1 MTSQGENV
9 GSGKNNFLTRI
20 YFWIYKHHHGLV
32 VVFILCF
39 LISGIITLQNFGIS
53 WDEGLGDF
61 FFGERYLF
69 YLTTFQDKYLDF
81 NTDLSRL
88 KDLPLDLYQSPF
100 RVYPYEFPAFADI
113 LSAASMHLFSYT
125 LHWMDPVDAFHL
137 FSIAITSIFL
147 YTLYAFFSKR
157 TGKLA
162 AFFAIVFLASFP
174 RLWGDMHFNP
184 KDIPVTVFIGFVIMA
199 YLSWYERPKITQA
212 LLTGVLFGCAVA
224 IKANAVFTPIILLL
238 GIWPWNLKSETW
250 KSNLNHLFR
259 FLHHY
264 AVMGLTAISVYFLS
278 WPYLYA
284 DPMRVLDHVRYITT
298 QGGRTGNSGLNWTPL
313 LQVIT
318 TMPEVMLIFLLA
330 GLFFIIHQ
338 LLQKDQP
345 VLRLWL
351 AWLIVPIIRIS
362 LPGMIN
368 FGGIRHFLE
377 FIPAAALIAGYG
389 AASLVD
395 ILSKGVPVRK
405 LLLTTCAALL
415 IFANI
420 TWITLRF
427 HPYQYIYYN
436 SLIGGLP
443 GAAERF
449 GISEATDYWAVSY
462 RQGLNWLNQ
471 HTMGKINLYVPIADW
486 LVRLPQKIW
495 LRPGIEIIDQAQAG
509 DMLEQQQPFYVMIV
523 NNPFFYD
530 EIAEFAVE
538 KMKPAYQI
546 TVDGSRI
553 LNIYQM
559 KPAGN

>member
-1 MTSQGENV
+1 MKQINRIHI
-9 GSGKNNFLTRI
+9 SGKISNIFVGIFVILFFCLGVSTLRI
-20 YFWIYKHHHGLV
+20 Y
-32 VVFILCF
+32 
-39 LISGIITLQNFGIS
+39 GIS
-53 WDEGLGDF
+53 WDEGLGNF

-81 NTDLSRL
+81 NADLSRL

-100 RVYPYEFPAFADI
+100 RVYPYEFPPFADI
-113 LSAASMHLFSYT
+113 LSSASMHLFSYT
-125 LHWMDPVDAFHL
+125 LDWMDPVDAFHL
-137 FSIAITSIFL
+137 FSVAITSIFL

-157 TGKLA
+157 TGRLSA
-162 AFFAIVFLASFP
+162 LFAVLFLASFP
-174 RLWGDMHFNP
+174 RFWGDMHFNP

-212 LLTGVLFGCAVA
+212 LLTGLLFGCAVA

-298 QGGRTGNSGLNWTPL
+298 QGGRTGNSGWNWTPL

-405 LLLTTCAALL
+405 LLLATGAALL

-420 TWITLRF
+420 TWITIRF

-462 RQGLNWLNQ
+462 RQGLNWLNN

-486 LVRLPQKIW
+486 LVRLPQKTW

-523 NNPFFYD
+523 NNPYFYD

-546 TVDGSRI
+546 TVDGSPI